1 MKKLNRRDFLLLLG
15 AANAALTVG
24 LPGLAFADEA
34 AEQKAKAEAAMKAF
48 TGGKEA
54 AQGSLILEA
63 PDVAENGGQVP
74 VAISM
79 KGVKP
84 VRVALVVDHN
94 PVPTALDAAISPKY
108 AGDAK
113 IAVRIKMK
121 RSSLVRAYAY
131 DEKGKLHGAGK
142 NVTVTLGGC
151 G

>member
-1 MKKLNRRDFLLLLG
+1 MQKLNRRDFLFLLG
-15 AANAALTVG
+15 AANAALAMG
-24 LPGLAFADEA
+24 MPGHAFPGDAE
-34 AEQKAKAEAAMKAF
+34 EQKTKAEAAVKAF
-48 TGGKEA
+48 TGGKDPVN
-54 AQGSLILEA
+54 GSLIIEA
-63 PDVAENGGQVP
+63 PDVAENGAQVP

-79 KGVKP
+79 KGAKP

-94 PVPTALDAAISPKY
+94 PVPAALDAAISPKY

-121 RSSLVRAYAY
+121 RSSLVRAFAY
-131 DEKGKLHGAGK
+131 DEKGTLHGASK